1 MSDTAG
7 FSKRIYKKKYKQAI
21 SKIADKIPLA
31 FKDKKDKK
39 KWISHITNERMREI
53 RPQLLKGDEVE

>member
-31 FKDKKDKK
+31 FKDKEDKK
-39 KWISHITNERMREI
+39 KWVSHITNERMRDI
-53 RPQLLKGDEVE
+53 R